1 MSCLILYAFSPDYH
15 IIYGILAA
23 ILSGFVSYKSYPKII
38 EISKV
43 KSLMDK
49 PNHRSV
55 HKTATPNLGGIGI
68 FLSLVVALTLLGSV
82 FHYNH
87 LLCFI
92 GALVILFFTGLK
104 DDLIEIK
111 PVSKLLGQI
120 IAALAVIFITDLRI
134 TSFYGFLGIEQISY
148 FASVIFTVFVFIAV
162 INAFNLIDGVDGLA
176 AGIGITTSAILAVYF
191 FLNYNDSMFFVS
203 LSLTGALISFLFFN
217 FSKNRK
223 IFMGDTG
230 SLIVGFTLAYQAI
243 SFIKVSHLPESNIAM
258 ANAPILALA
267 IFIFPIIDTLRVF
280 IIRLR
285 KGQSPFTADKN
296 HLHHLLIN
304 LGLAHWQIALIA
316 SVFTIF
322 TTIIVAKTSSIGIHT
337 AFFMLVVLSTGFV
350 SIISFSVK
358 LKSIKS
364 NPYYFLKANTAYN
377 KPYRLKGIVNY
388 VLSLFMSLI
397 LCISIF
403 MI

>member
-1 MSCLILYAFSPDYH
+1 MSCLILYGFSPDYH

-23 ILSGFVSYKSYPKII
+23 ILSGFVSYKSYPII
-38 EISKV
+38 IKISKV
-43 KSLMDK
+43 KSLMAK
-49 PNHRSV
+49 PNHRTI
-55 HKTATPNLGGIGI
+55 HETATPNLGGIGI
-68 FLSLVVALTLLGSV
+68 FLSLVVALTLLGSI
-82 FHYNH
+82 FNYNH

-111 PVSKLLGQI
+111 PISKLFGQV
-120 IAALAVIFITDLRI
+120 IAALAVIFITDLRV

-148 FASVIFTVFVFIAV
+148 FASVIVTVFVFIAV

-191 FLNYNDSMFFVS
+191 FLNYNDSMLFVS
-203 LSLTGALISFLFFN
+203 LSLIGALVSFLFFN
-217 FSKNRK
+217 FSKDRK

-243 SFIKVSHLPESNIAM
+243 SFIKVSHLPDSKIAM
-258 ANAPILALA
+258 ANAPILAMA

-285 KGQSPFTADKN
+285 NGQSPFTADKN

-304 LGLAHWQIALIA
+304 LGLAHWQIALVA
-316 SVFTIF
+316 SVFTIV
-322 TTIIVAKTSSIGIHT
+322 TTVLVVQTSSIGIHT
-337 AFFMLVVLSTGFV
+337 AFFMFIALS
-350 SIISFSVK
+350 ISFIFIVSFSLK
-358 LKSIKS
+358 IKSIKS
-364 NPYYFLKANTAYN
+364 DPHYFLKVNSNY
-377 KPYRLKGIVNY
+377 KRSYGFKGIVNY
-388 VLSLFMSLI
+388 MLSLFMSLL
-397 LCISIF
+397 LCMSVF